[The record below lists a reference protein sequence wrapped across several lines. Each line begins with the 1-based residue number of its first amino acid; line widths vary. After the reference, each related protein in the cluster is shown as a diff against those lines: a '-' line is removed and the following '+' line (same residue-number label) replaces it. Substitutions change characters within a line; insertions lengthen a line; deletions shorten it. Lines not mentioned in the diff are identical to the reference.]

1 MLFNAEIDATGYGLR
16 LKLGAGINA
25 CFFFQNL
32 QHANRSM
39 LLVSAVV
46 HPLFAQAPA
55 APGGNALMQFLP
67 IIFIFAAMYFF
78 MIAPQRK
85 KQKEHQKMLQS
96 LSPGDEIVTTG
107 GVYGTVTGVKDDR
120 FIVRV
125 ADATKIELGKSFV
138 HAVVKKADNTS
149 AAK

>member
-1 MLFNAEIDATGYGLR
+1 MSD
-16 LKLGAGINA
+16 
-25 CFFFQNL
+25 
-32 QHANRSM
+32 
-39 LLVSAVV
+39 VV
-46 HPLFAQAPA
+46 HPLLAQAPA
-55 APGGNALMQFLP
+55 APTGNPLMQFLP

-85 KQKEHQKMLQS
+85 KQKEHQKMLQA

-138 HAVVKKADNTS
+138 HAVVKKADNAS

>member
-1 MLFNAEIDATGYGLR
+1 
-16 LKLGAGINA
+16 
-25 CFFFQNL
+25 
-32 QHANRSM
+32 M
-39 LLVSAVV
+39 LLLSDVV
-46 HPLFAQAPA
+46 HPLLAQAPA
-55 APGGNALMQFLP
+55 APTGNPLMQFLP

-85 KQKEHQKMLQS
+85 KQKEHQKMLQA

-107 GVYGTVTGVKDDR
+107 GVYGTVTGVKEDR

-125 ADATKIELGKSFV
+125 ADTTKIELGKSFV

>member
-1 MLFNAEIDATGYGLR
+1 
-16 LKLGAGINA
+16 
-25 CFFFQNL
+25 
-32 QHANRSM
+32 M
-39 LLVSAVV
+39 LLVSDVV
-46 HPLFAQAPA
+46 HPLLAQAPA
-55 APGGNALMQFLP
+55 APTGNPLMQFLP

-85 KQKEHQKMLQS
+85 KQKEHQKMLQA

-138 HAVVKKADNTS
+138 HAVVKKADNAS

>member
-1 MLFNAEIDATGYGLR
+1 
-16 LKLGAGINA
+16 
-25 CFFFQNL
+25 
-32 QHANRSM
+32 M

>member
-1 MLFNAEIDATGYGLR
+1 
-16 LKLGAGINA
+16 
-25 CFFFQNL
+25 
-32 QHANRSM
+32 
-39 LLVSAVV
+39 
-46 HPLFAQAPA
+46 
-55 APGGNALMQFLP
+55 MQFLP